1 MRIENKVVRGF
12 TDHSILRNKGKD
24 IPAHAMKEYG
34 EIQEYLRESSIS
46 VLDGGDCQIKA
57 PAALTM
63 ATLTPCLFSTRVY
76 EQKVRSV

>member
-1 MRIENKVVRGF
+1 
-12 TDHSILRNKGKD
+12 
-24 IPAHAMKEYG
+24 MKEYG